1 MATGRRLV
9 LFLAL
14 LGLSGCGLRTADDS
28 VVIAQLLPLTGS
40 DKVEGERA
48 RNGARLAIDLAAKND
63 RRVFG
68 KKVVVH
74 HIDNRN
80 DEELAQAEA
89 VRLIT
94 LNKAAA
100 LLGGPNDPA
109 STQLA
114 RTAQPYAVPV
124 LLTADLPELPPGE
137 AVFCLNAA
145 PATRG
150 EALARFAARELGC
163 HRVIAVVDAEHA
175 AGVALAG
182 GFVGEWRKGHREDK
196 KAAVEEWPYPEELGG
211 GEWTGR
217 LAAAKPDAVLLA
229 TTPDKALQM
238 RARLTLPGLKS
249 ALLYGGEDRGPEP
262 FQEAAGDSPVL
273 FVATAYSSREKTG
286 PEGETFAREYEE
298 KFRERPDLAAALA
311 YDGVRLLIDALD
323 RAKAITPA
331 PLTAELL
338 AVRDFPGVT
347 GPVSLGERRAKRRI
361 FVVSVKGGEQK
372 VVRTFG
378 PDLE

>member
-1 MATGRRLV
+1 MPTGARLV
-9 LFLAL
+9 LLLAL
-14 LGLSGCGLRTADDS
+14 LGLSGCGIRPVDDS
-28 VVIAQLLPLTGS
+28 VVVAQMLPLTGP

-48 RNGARLAIDLAAKND
+48 RNGARLAIDLATKRD
-63 RRVFG
+63 QRVFG

-74 HIDNRN
+74 HIDNRG

-94 LNKAAA
+94 LNKAVA
-100 LLGGPNDPA
+100 LLGGPNGVA
-109 STQLA
+109 NTQLA

-124 LLTADLPELPPGE
+124 LLTADLAELPPGE

-145 PATRG
+145 PTTRG
-150 EALARFAARELGC
+150 ESLARFAARELGC
-163 HRVIAVVDAEHA
+163 HRVIAVVDAEHTP
-175 AGVALAG
+175 GVALAA

-196 KAAVEEWPYPEELGG
+196 KSTVEEWPYPEESVG

-229 TTPDKALQM
+229 TTAEKAVQM
-238 RARLTLPGLKS
+238 RARLTPPGFK
-249 ALLYGGEDRGPEP
+249 AAFLYGGEDRGTEP
-262 FQEAAGDSPVL
+262 FQEAAADSPAL
-273 FVATAYSSREKTG
+273 YLATAYCSREKFG
-286 PEGETFAREYEE
+286 PDGEAFAREYED

-311 YDGVRLLIDALD
+311 YDGVRLLIDALE
-323 RAKAITPA
+323 RAKVSTPG

-347 GPVSLGERRAKRRI
+347 GPIGLGERRAKRKL

-372 VVRTFG
+372 VERTFG
-378 PDLE
+378 PGAE